1 MSSLG
6 SIIESLKQGNVIAYP
21 TEGVWGL
28 GCDPLNDEAI
38 LKLIT
43 LKNRSK
49 DKGLIIIGSNINQ
62 FSNFIEIEKYK
73 DELLS
78 KWPGPHTWL
87 VPPKGKI
94 SKLITGKNK
103 RIALRLS
110 SHKEVV
116 DICNK
121 FGNAIISSSA
131 NKENK
136 ATLES
141 SDEIKKVFPEVSI
154 LKGNLGG
161 LNRPSKI
168 QDLITGE
175 YIRR

>member
-94 SKLITGKNK
+94 CKLITGKNN